1 MEMVWLSSD
10 GTVGMRDTYS
20 HFPED
25 KDDRLCNL
33 YLPVR
38 WLIYHGEEGKLLTF
52 LKLNEK
58 G

>member
-1 MEMVWLSSD
+1 MVWLSSD

-52 LKLNEK
+52 LKLSEK